1 MRKRINLVE
10 TIWSTVLNEKMDNTL
25 IFSHTESFDEHM
37 SNRLKDYFDRFPLTR
52 YTITVKANENYL
64 KVNIKET
71 NGDFRKEDTY
81 EWV

>member
-1 MRKRINLVE
+1 MRRRITLVE
-10 TIWSTVLNEKMDNTL
+10 TIWSTVLDQKMDNKL
-25 IFSHTESFDEHM
+25 IFSHKETFDEHM
-37 SNRLKDYFDRFPLTR
+37 KNRLKDYFDRFPLTE
-52 YTITVKANENYL
+52 YTVTVETNGNYV